1 MAAGT
6 EKDDLRAMDLG
17 NSKLRLGGVGVIATF
32 ALLCLALAPISSA
45 HATDMS
51 LENVKKRG
59 ALIVGTD
66 IPYGVM
72 EFLDESGKP
81 AGIDIEIAQEVT
93 ADLGTKLTV
102 KKFPFAELFGALKKG
117 EVDAVIS
124 AVTITEERQ
133 KEMLFSVPYMDAGM
147 SIAVVDTTTD
157 IAGEKDLTGKS
168 VGVLA
173 GTVGEKLMIKSTYV
187 EESKLRRYKNNDDRL
202 RDLVDGKID
211 AAIVHFV
218 SKKPS
223 KIKLLT
229 PPLTQSYY
237 GIVTRLN
244 SQKLMDAINF
254 TLRRI
259 KRSGKLDSIKNKH
272 IYQ

>member
-1 MAAGT
+1 MGAIAAVT
-6 EKDDLRAMDLG
+6 
-17 NSKLRLGGVGVIATF
+17 IY
-32 ALLCLALAPISSA
+32 CLALAPVSQAQTTIDTA
-45 HATDMS
+45 QAADKS
-51 LENVKKRG
+51 LQNVKKRG

-72 EFLDESGKP
+72 EYLDKSGKP
-81 AGIDIEIAQEVT
+81 AGIDIEIAKEVT
-93 ADLGTKLTV
+93 TDLGAKLTL
-102 KKFPFAELFGALKKG
+102 KTLPFAKLFGALKKG
-117 EVDAVIS
+117 EIDAVIS

-133 KEMLFSVPYMDAGM
+133 KEMLFSAPYMDAGM

-157 IAGEKDLTGKS
+157 IKGEKDLAGKT

-173 GTVGEKLMIKSTYV
+173 GTVGEKLMTESTYV
-187 EESKLRRYKNNDDRL
+187 EESKLRRYKDNDDRL

-218 SKKPS
+218 SMKPS

-229 PPLTQSYY
+229 PPLTQSFY

-244 SQKLMDAINF
+244 DQKLMDAINF

-259 KRSGKLDSIKNKH
+259 KRNGKLESVKNKY